1 MKIQNSNKYIKEHN
15 SENKTLLYPFFS
27 YSSLQS
33 LFSNLFFFIL
43 ISVLFS
49 LISPLPVEAATLGKP
64 NNYIIQTGLV
74 GHWTFN
80 GPDMTPNV
88 RDRSGQGNHGNLIGQ
103 TSTTTAPGKL
113 GQALDFDGVNDVV
126 RVSDSSS
133 LDITTSVTVSAWVYE
148 NTAAQGSD
156 VVVVKGNSGAGSVA
170 TQAYLMDFGDTRRP
184 RFAVSNGLTVISALT
199 SSNFTTIGNWH
210 HWVGVY
216 ENNVAVRLYIDGVL
230 AIATASTTF
239 GSINLD
245 STYGL
250 GIAGRGDGGV
260 VNSPPLKID
269 DVRVYN
275 RALSATEVAD
285 LYKLGSS
292 KYSVTPRVAKGQGLD
307 SGLVGYWTLDGNDIN
322 WATGTTTDKSGNGN
336 HGQFGGALSTTTS
349 PEVGKVGQALYFN
362 GVSGLVGVGSA
373 DILDNL
379 SAISIS
385 VWAKANSYGESGQGI
400 FVEKNNNT
408 ATGWIFQKLSTGG
421 TVRFSVNYSGADLI
435 VTSANNTLTTSDYGK
450 WIHWAVTWEGSP
462 ASTSVHVYKNGV
474 EIGYSGTNQDGTG
487 VRDDDA
493 VRTVNFGNR
502 NGDSR
507 TFDGTL
513 DDVRIYNRALS
524 SSEVVDLYTT
534 AGLAKSSVTPRG
546 AQGQGLNS
554 GLVGHWTFDGK
565 DTNWASGTTTDRSG
579 QGHEGQLIA
588 MSTSTSVIS
597 GKFGQAFDFGLTNDY
612 IDTGPSPA
620 SSLSAITVSA
630 WVKIKDLSDRM
641 YIEDGTAY
649 NTNAFYFYSNA
660 GKPEF
665 EIFASGFDAI
675 LASTALPLN
684 EWVHIVGTWESGVR
698 VKLYVNGVA
707 SASSPT
713 GSLQTGTL
721 KVANTDLYFGGR
733 PASPLTLEYNGGMDD
748 VRIYN
753 RALSATEVV
762 QLYNLGR

>member
-1 MKIQNSNKYIKEHN
+1 MKFVHLLKIKN
-15 SENKTLLYPFFS
+15 WKLKISIIAFAFSIYVAPFGAT
-27 YSSLQS
+27 
-33 LFSNLFFFIL
+33 
-43 ISVLFS
+43 
-49 LISPLPVEAATLGKP
+49 AATLGKP
-64 NNYIIQTGLV
+64 NNYLIQSGLV

-113 GQALDFDGVNDVV
+113 GQALDFDGVNDLV
-126 RVSDSSS
+126 RVTDSSS
-133 LDITTSVTVSAWVYE
+133 LDITTSVTVSAWVNE
-148 NTAAQGSD
+148 KTAAQGSD
-156 VVVVKGNSGAGSVA
+156 VVVVKGNTAAGSIA
-170 TQAYLMDFGDTRRP
+170 TEAYLLDFGDTRRP
-184 RFAVSNGLTVISALT
+184 RFAVSNGLTVIAALT
-199 SSNFTTIGNWH
+199 GSNYTTIGNWH

-230 AIATASTTF
+230 AISTASTTF

-250 GIAGRGDGGV
+250 GIAGRGDGSA
-260 VNSPPLKID
+260 VNSPPLKVD

-292 KYSVTPRVAKGQGLD
+292 KSSVTPRVAKGQGLD
-307 SGLVGYWTLDGNDIN
+307 SGLVGYWTLDGKDIN
-322 WATGTTTDKSGNGN
+322 WATGTTTDRSGNGN

-349 PEVGKVGQALYFN
+349 PAIGKVGQALYFN
-362 GVSGLVGVGSA
+362 GVSGLIGVGSPA
-373 DILDNL
+373 ILDNL
-379 SAISIS
+379 SAMSISI
-385 VWAKANSYGESGQGI
+385 WAKANGYGESGQGN

-408 ATGWIFQKLSTGG
+408 ATGWIFQKVTTGG
-421 TVRFSVNYSGADLI
+421 TVRFSVFYSGTDLE
-435 VTSANNTLTTSDYGK
+435 VWTANNTLTTSDFGK
-450 WIHWAVTWEGSP
+450 WIHWVVTWDGSS
-462 ASTSVHVYKNGV
+462 ASTSVHIYKNGV
-474 EIGYSGTNQDGTG
+474 ETGYSGTNQDGTG

-493 VRTVNFGNR
+493 VRTVNIGNR

-513 DDVRIYNRALS
+513 DEVRLYNRVISAT
-524 SSEVVDLYTT
+524 EVIDLYTT

-546 AQGQGLNS
+546 VQGQGLNS

-565 DTNWASGTTTDRSG
+565 DTNWAKGTTTDRSG
-579 QGHEGQLIA
+579 SGNHGQLIA
-588 MSTSTSVIS
+588 MSTSTSVVT
-597 GKFGQAFDFGLTNDY
+597 GKLGQALDFGLTNDY
-612 IDTGPSPA
+612 VDTGPSPA
-620 SSLSAITVSA
+620 GGLSAITVSA
-630 WVKIKDLSDRM
+630 WVKIKDLSNRM
-641 YIEDGTAY
+641 YIEDGTNY
-649 NTNAFYFYSNA
+649 NTNGFYFYSYE

-665 EIFASGFDAI
+665 EIYASSYDAI
-675 LASTALPLN
+675 LAATAIPRN

-707 SASSPT
+707 SASTPT
-713 GSLQTGTL
+713 GALQTGTL
-721 KVANTDLYFGGR
+721 QAGNTDLYFGGR

-753 RALSATEVV
+753 RALSATEVA